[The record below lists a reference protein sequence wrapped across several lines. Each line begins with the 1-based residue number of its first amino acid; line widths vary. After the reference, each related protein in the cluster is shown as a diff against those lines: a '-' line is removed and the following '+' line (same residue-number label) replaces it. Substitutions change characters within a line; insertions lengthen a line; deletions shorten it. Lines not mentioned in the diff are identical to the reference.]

1 MIGEQNMKKHRF
13 LSLLA
18 GISIAMLSITACD
31 FISIG
36 VDSQNSGNSSL
47 NTSSSENDSGNSG
60 NSGNTT
66 TKELSSIE
74 VTHMPTKTT
83 YQLNETA
90 DYSGLEVTAHFTGDT
105 DKIVPEA
112 SLTFTGFDSSSVGDK
127 SINVSY
133 TFEEVT
139 KSTSFTITVID
150 GTNVVLDFYG
160 FNDTHG
166 NVIDDPAIGIG
177 IAKTTTLMKN
187 KTQGQNSVLISSG
200 DMWQGSLE
208 SNSTRGALMTKWMQ
222 QLNFTSMTIGNHEFD
237 WGTQVIKDNAKNYNL
252 PILGINIIDKT
263 TGERADYV
271 SPSTV
276 VTRGGA
282 KIGIIGA
289 VGDCYSSIS
298 YSQVMDVQFVLD
310 KADQTTHPLT
320 DLIKAESI
328 RLRQEEGCDFIVYS
342 FHGDSLHNDTYYNP
356 ELSTGHYVDL
366 VFEGHKHLETYYQD
380 DGGVWHFQS
389 QASDN
394 ALSINHARVNL
405 NIETDAFE
413 VSFNE
418 NDDVYYLN
426 TPAMYS
432 LTEDTGTLALINEYD
447 FAPYYVSLGTNSV
460 IRYGNYL
467 RQLCADLYLEKALEK
482 WPTYADQI
490 ALGGGY
496 ISVRGNGQLPVGDV
510 TYAKLYNLFPFDNDI
525 LLMKVTGAVLK
536 DNFINSTNSNYFLAY
551 TAYGEG
557 LRDDQATV
565 SDTSQYYVVSDT
577 YTFDYL
583 LKGNYN
589 PIKVASYS
597 AEGYYARDALADYAK
612 AGGFNTGEVIPVTTH
627 QGTITDPYSISDAI
641 SLAGNDSVWGYFK
654 GKVSSDSFTLNTN
667 YFQNVVLEDTEN
679 SSKTISVYKL
689 HRHDN
694 DTVSQADGTPCYGF
708 KSKSE
713 LPVGSEVVYYGN
725 IRAYDSGP
733 GSGSTCFAVTINS
746 NPASGLTA
754 DAPTSVVNFW
764 QSYALGLAENL
775 YVFGKVES
783 VVKSGDSITDMYI
796 AGEHTLDYGGLS
808 QNIISNYS
816 TKIHCVAPIEY
827 TFATGLSIDDITE
840 DANVVFQAKGD
851 GIHFVSAVENS
862 LPPST
867 LENPYTVT
875 QALQVAAKYTTQ
887 GSAPRIYC
895 TGVVSRAGNR
905 IGGSGDIGNVY
916 IKDPATNKEILVYWL
931 KRYENAP
938 VNDNFVNVDDVK
950 VGDVLVING
959 QAFNYNGATL
969 EFGSGTYCITING
982 VAQGPTA

>member
-1 MIGEQNMKKHRF
+1 MKKRRL

-18 GISIAMLSITACD
+18 GLGIAMLSISACN

-36 VDSQNSGNSSL
+36 SDPQNSGNSDL
-47 NTSSSENDSGNSG
+47 SSSSNDNSNGGGNGG
-60 NSGNTT
+60 NVVV
-66 TKELSSIE
+66 ELSSIE

-90 DYSGLEVTAHFTGDT
+90 DYSGLEVTAHFIEDT
-105 DKIVPEA
+105 DKIIPEA
-112 SLTFTGFDSSSVGDK
+112 SLTFAGFDSSSVGEK
-127 SINVSY
+127 TINVSY
-133 TFEEVT
+133 TFETVT
-139 KSTSFTITVID
+139 KSTSFKITVLD

-166 NVIDDPAIGIG
+166 NVMDDSKIGIG

-237 WGTQVIKDNAKNYNL
+237 WGKQAIKDNATRYNL
-252 PILGINIIDKT
+252 PILGINIIDKA
-263 TGERADYV
+263 TGQRADYAA
-271 SPSTV
+271 PSTV

-289 VGDCYSSIS
+289 IGDCYSSIS
-298 YSQVMDVQFVLD
+298 YSQVMDVEFVLD
-310 KADQTTHPLT
+310 KEGYTQKPLT
-320 DLIKAESI
+320 ELIKAEST

-342 FHGDSLHNDTYYNP
+342 FHGDSIHDNDTYYNP

-389 QASDN
+389 QASDG
-394 ALSINHARVNL
+394 ALTINHARINL
-405 NIETDAFE
+405 DVSTDQYTL
-413 VSFNE
+413 SFNE
-418 NDDVYYLN
+418 SNDVYYLN
-426 TPAMYS
+426 TPEYYS
-432 LTEDTGTLALINEYD
+432 LADDAGTLALINEYN
-447 FAPYYVSLGTNSV
+447 FAPYYVSLGTNIV

-467 RQLCADLYLEKALEK
+467 RQLCADLYLEKALQK
-482 WPTYADQI
+482 WTTYADRI
-490 ALGGGY
+490 TLGGGY
-496 ISVRGNGQLPVGDV
+496 ISVRGDGQLPVGDV

-525 LLMKVTGAVLK
+525 LLMQVTGAVLK
-536 DNFINSTNSNYFLAY
+536 NNFINSTNSNYFLAY
-551 TAYGEG
+551 TTYGSS
-557 LRDDQATV
+557 LRGDQTTI
-565 SDTSQYYVVSDT
+565 SDTSQYYVISDT

-597 AEGYYARDALADYAK
+597 ADGYYARDALADYAK
-612 AGGFNTGEVIPVTTH
+612 AGRFNTGEVITVVDH
-627 QGTITDPYSISDAI
+627 QGSLTDPYSISDAI

-654 GKVSSDSFTLNTN
+654 GKVSSDSFTLNAN

-679 SSKTISVYKL
+679 SSKTMNVYKL

-694 DTVSQADGTPCYGF
+694 DTIDGSLAYGF
-708 KSKSE
+708 KNKSE
-713 LPVGSEVVYYGN
+713 LPVGSEVIYYGN
-725 IRAYDSGP
+725 VKAYDSGP
-733 GSGSTCFAVTINS
+733 GSGSTCFAVTING

-754 DAPTSVVNFW
+754 EAPASVVSFW
-764 QSYALGLAENL
+764 QASVLGLANNL
-775 YVFGKVES
+775 YVFGKIES
-783 VVKSGDSITDMYI
+783 VAKSGNEITDMVI
-796 AGEHTLDYGGLS
+796 AGEHTLDYGISHVNYYNTKIRYTAPITCTYANGLS
-808 QNIISNYS
+808 VN
-816 TKIHCVAPIEY
+816 
-827 TFATGLSIDDITE
+827 DIKE
-840 DANVVFQAKGD
+840 DARVVFQAVGEDVK
-851 GIHFVSAVENS
+851 FVSVIDNS

-875 QALQVAAKYTTQ
+875 QARQVAAKYTEQ
-887 GSAPRIYC
+887 GAAPRIYC

-905 IGGSGDIGNVY
+905 IGDSGDIGNVY
-916 IKDPATNKEILVYWL
+916 IKDPATNQEILVYWL
-931 KRYENAP
+931 RRYQGAP
-938 VNDNFVNVDDVK
+938 AGDNFSNVNEVA
-950 VGDVLVING
+950 VGDTLVING
-959 QAFNYNGATL
+959 QAFNYKGTTL

-982 VAQGPTA
+982 VAQGPRA

>member
-1 MIGEQNMKKHRF
+1 MKKRRL

-31 FISIG
+31 FINIG
-36 VDSQNSGNSSL
+36 VDSQNSGNSGL
-47 NTSSSENDSGNSG
+47 NTSSSENDGGNG
-60 NSGNTT
+60 GDTT

-112 SLTFTGFDSSSVGDK
+112 SLTFAGFDSSSVGDK
-127 SINVSY
+127 TVNVSY

-166 NVIDDPAIGIG
+166 NVIDDPTIGIG

-237 WGTQVIKDNAKNYNL
+237 WGTQVIKNNAENYNL
-252 PILGINIIDKT
+252 PILGINIIDKA
-263 TGERADYV
+263 TGKRADYV

-289 VGDCYSSIS
+289 VGDCYGSIS

-310 KADQTTHPLT
+310 KAGQTTHPLT
-320 DLIKAESI
+320 DLIKAEST

-342 FHGDSLHNDTYYNP
+342 FHGDSLHDDTYYNL

-366 VFEGHKHLETYYQD
+366 VFEGHKHIETYYQD

-418 NDDVYYLN
+418 NNDIYYLN

-432 LTEDTGTLALINEYD
+432 LAEDTGTLALINEYD
-447 FAPYYVSLGTNSV
+447 FAPYYVSLGTNTA

-467 RQLCADLYLEKALEK
+467 RQLCADLYLEKALDK

-490 ALGGGY
+490 TLGGGY

-551 TAYGEG
+551 TTYGEG
-557 LRDDQATV
+557 LRGDQTTI
-565 SDTSQYYVVSDT
+565 SDVSQYYVVSDT

-583 LKGNYN
+583 LKWNYN

-627 QGTITDPYSISDAI
+627 QGTLTDPYSISDAI

-667 YFQNVVLEDTEN
+667 YFQDVVLEDTEN

-694 DTVSQADGTPCYGF
+694 DIVSQVDSTPCYGF
-708 KSKSE
+708 KNKSE

-725 IRAYDSGP
+725 VKAYSSGP
-733 GSGSTCFAVTINS
+733 GSGSMCFAVTINS

-783 VVKSGDSITDMYI
+783 ITKSGNSITDMYI
-796 AGEHTLDYGGLS
+796 AGEHTLDYGLS
-808 QNIISNYS
+808 HVSNYS
-816 TKIHCVAPIEY
+816 TKIRFVAPIEC
-827 TFATGLSIDDITE
+827 TFATGLSLDDITE
-840 DANVVFQAKGD
+840 DANVVFQVKGD

-867 LENPYTVT
+867 LENPYTVA
-875 QALQVAAKYTTQ
+875 QALRVAAKYTTQ
-887 GSAPRIYC
+887 ASAPRIYC
-895 TGVVSRAGNR
+895 TGVVSRAGTR
-905 IGGSGDIGNVY
+905 IGSSGDIGNVY
-916 IKDPATNKEILVYWL
+916 IKDPATNQEILVFWL
-931 KRYENAP
+931 RRYENAP
-938 VNDNFVNVDDVK
+938 VGDNFVNVNDVK

-959 QAFNYNGATL
+959 QAFNYSGTTL
-969 EFGSGTYCITING
+969 EFGSGTYCVTING
-982 VAQGPTA
+982 VTQGPRA